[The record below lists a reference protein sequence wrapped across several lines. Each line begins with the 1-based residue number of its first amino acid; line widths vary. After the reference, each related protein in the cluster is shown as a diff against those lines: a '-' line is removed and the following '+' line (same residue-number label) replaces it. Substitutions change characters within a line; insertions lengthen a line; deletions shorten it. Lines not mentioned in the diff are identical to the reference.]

1 MILLYCINLAGKL
14 MNRIFSDENASLK
27 SFIVKFPRHGQTSLL
42 PPQLTCTG
50 SPISFPSSDE
60 TLVCTLCSK
69 FDGPEIAGLFFLDMP
84 NMFFFGEIA
93 LKSVLQNEEV
103 HPATF
108 SLLHI

>member
-84 NMFFFGEIA
+84 NMFFFSG
-93 LKSVLQNEEV
+93 K
-103 HPATF
+103 
-108 SLLHI
+108 LL